1 MIWKLVKG
9 YRLQIEVPQ
18 KNRTNKEKNNME
30 INFVI
35 KDEDK
40 YLKII
45 STGFCNNL
53 FQLKEY
59 VLALQEAAVSSGQTR
74 LLVDETHLEYTLST
88 LDTYNS
94 GCFLAQLSPNPKKFA
109 ILCKTSGWNDA
120 KFWETVAVNRGVNVR
135 VFDDRVSAE
144 NWLFNLVER

>member
-1 MIWKLVKG
+1 M
-9 YRLQIEVPQ
+9 YRLQIEVSQ
-18 KNRTNKEKNNME
+18 KNNME

-45 STGFCNNL
+45 STGFCDNL
-53 FQLKEY
+53 VQLKEY

-74 LLVDETHLEYTLST
+74 LLVEETHLEYTLST
-88 LDTYNS
+88 LDTYTS
-94 GCFLAQLSPNPKKFA
+94 GCFLAQLSPKPKKIA
-109 ILCKTSGWNDA
+109 ILCKTSSLNNA

>member
-1 MIWKLVKG
+1 
-9 YRLQIEVPQ
+9 
-18 KNRTNKEKNNME
+18 ME

-45 STGFCNNL
+45 STGLCNNL
-53 FQLKEY
+53 VQLKEY

-74 LLVDETHLEYTLST
+74 LLVDETHLEYNLST
-88 LDTYNS
+88 LDTYTS
-94 GCFLAQLSPNPKKFA
+94 GCFLAQLSPKPQKIA
-109 ILCKTSGWNDA
+109 ILCKTSRLNNA

-135 VFDDRVSAE
+135 VFDDRVSAR
-144 NWLFNLVER
+144 NWILI

>member
-1 MIWKLVKG
+1 MK
-9 YRLQIEVPQ
+9 
-18 KNRTNKEKNNME
+18 

-40 YLKII
+40 YLRII
-45 STGFCNNL
+45 STGSCENL
-53 FQLKEY
+53 VQLKEY

-94 GCFLAQLSPNPKKFA
+94 GCFLAQLSPKPKKIA

-120 KFWETVAVNRGVNVR
+120 KFWETVTVNRGINVR
-135 VFDDRVSAE
+135 VFDDPVSAE
-144 NWLFNLVER
+144 S